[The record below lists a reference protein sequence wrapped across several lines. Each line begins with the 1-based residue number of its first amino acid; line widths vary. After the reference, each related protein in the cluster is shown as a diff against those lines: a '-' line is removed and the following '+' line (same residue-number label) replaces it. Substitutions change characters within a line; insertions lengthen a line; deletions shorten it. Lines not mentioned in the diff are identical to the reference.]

1 MTTIKKNRNLSPSLN
16 DVFFGNNW
24 MDQFFD
30 TASPEINHFKPDANI
45 IEKESDFLITMA
57 LPGLTKKDIK
67 LDLIENK
74 LSVSGEYQKE
84 EHKEGDRFV
93 SREIRSGSFH
103 REFKLGNHIDTEKI
117 DATFKDG
124 LLHIT
129 LPKSEKAS
137 PKTISIK

>member
-1 MTTIKKNRNLSPSLN
+1 MTTIKKHRKPVSNFN
-16 DVFFGNNW
+16 DVFFGNHW
-24 MDQFFD
+24 MDHFFD
-30 TASPEINHFKPDANI
+30 AAAPEINHFKPDSNI
-45 IEKESDFLITMA
+45 IEKDTSFLITMA

-67 LDLIENK
+67 LDLIDNK
-74 LSVSGEYQKE
+74 LTVSGEYEKE
-84 EHKEGDRFV
+84 ENKEGDRFV

-117 DATFKDG
+117 NASFKDG